1 MKILE
6 CGWNLAVASNY
17 ILHWLVLHISIR
29 NNCLYVRLIAQLEE
43 RLHANSAV
51 NTSTQQKPTWLCSR
65 PHCESLYAST
75 VAKCPHA
82 CGHKAC
88 LHDLF
93 PSKRERQRHGDHG
106 DHPGGGG
113 GRHLPPLC
121 HYGAL
126 LQVRGRLDCPLTQKS
141 LTPISVL
148 PFFNNY
154 LSCNIII
161 FFFFSFLVATSFPVI
176 LF

>member
-1 MKILE
+1 MSDCTATKKAYRSIVHPH
-6 CGWNLAVASNY
+6 NRSQHVSNVTIVHIVKAY
-17 ILHWLVLHISIR
+17 ILAMWQPAS
-29 NNCLYVRLIAQLEE
+29 
-43 RLHANSAV
+43 
-51 NTSTQQKPTWLCSR
+51 
-65 PHCESLYAST
+65 PHCKKLLRQYCG
-75 VAKCPHA
+75 KCPHA

-126 LQVRGRLDCPLTQKS
+126 LQVRGRPHCPPSPKNPQ
-141 LTPISVL
+141 PISVL

-161 FFFFSFLVATSFPVI
+161 FFSFHS
-176 LF
+176 